1 MAIFNCKKHLQ
12 SFYNLDNVVNT
23 LFKKENPS
31 DKMVFDRIDKV
42 ALSIAVKE
50 SLFQKLL
57 SHNEKVVEARNKRRP
72 YAPNLDLMRQTSSN
86 GFKQVTLSS
95 SGSSQSCLP
104 QSDSKGKQTLRMLE
118 APLGLQPS

>member
-1 MAIFNCKKHLQ
+1 MAQLMAIFNCKKHLQ

-104 QSDSKGKQTLRMLE
+104 QSDSKGK
-118 APLGLQPS
+118 